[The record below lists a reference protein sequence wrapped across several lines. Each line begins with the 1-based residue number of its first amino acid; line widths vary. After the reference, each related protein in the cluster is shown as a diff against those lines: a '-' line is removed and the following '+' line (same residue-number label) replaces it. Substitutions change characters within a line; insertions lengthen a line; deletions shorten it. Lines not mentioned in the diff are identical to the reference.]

1 MLLWVA
7 TPCFYTHTH
16 TTTNTLKL
24 SVTAHVDLFDCTLQ
38 ERSSFFFFVKPEPML
53 TVVASL
59 HSFTSK
65 SPVSKILPSAT
76 CAPHRCQFWITLF
89 DIIRLLL
96 LMHWCVSSV
105 VTIVVGRGGASLNN
119 LQLGVMKWLRGC
131 TNLLMLFFQMCHRWT
146 LNRYLNETMWEV
158 HRGNHYLVGWSKIQR
173 SETWW
178 GATAPTLRL
187 L

>member
-16 TTTNTLKL
+16 TPQRIHLNCQSRHMLTCLIALCKRGQ
-24 SVTAHVDLFDCTLQ
+24 A
-38 ERSSFFFFVKPEPML
+38 FFFFVKPEPML
-53 TVVASL
+53 TVVASF

-158 HRGNHYLVGWSKIQR
+158 HRGNHYLVGW
-173 SETWW
+173 
-178 GATAPTLRL
+178 
-187 L
+187 